1 MNQIKV
7 TMLCTYDNG
16 VVSPAIAVTYANEV
30 STARVFAECH
40 AKQQGAVK
48 VDFPADFKA
57 IPKKWQTWLVKRG
70 ALDVVMHKSS
80 KDLIWQVV

>member
-7 TMLCTYDNG
+7 IMLCTYDNG

-48 VDFPADFKA
+48 VDFPL
-57 IPKKWQTWLVKRG
+57 T
-70 ALDVVMHKSS
+70 S
-80 KDLIWQVV
+80 KLYPRSGRLG